1 MKRLALLLAAVLLT
15 GRAVPA
21 SVPASSNIPE
31 QTAET
36 SSLLYWTPYTSIPNE
51 SGYFSVFHSADGTPL
66 LSRYDFTEMTRHI
79 VCDVPGCTH
88 ADSTCPAYL
97 ADSAIVC
104 VPDAVYT
111 FLQQLDEHGT
121 PSGLSTMM
129 RRDPDGTVTEYDLST
144 GETRVRTT
152 GLCAAVQQG
161 NPPVELTSVADG
173 YLLATVRAERQG
185 EQWFLIS
192 PDGDCQPFSLP
203 VEERDFADALG
214 ATDVSMPKIVQPV
227 CETSRGLLVQH
238 ARQYFFKQSHA
249 SDGTPVTFE
258 TFATRYALMDPEDY
272 LASRPVY
279 REFTEISQQ

>member
-15 GRAVPA
+15 GRAAPA

-36 SSLLYWTPYTSIPNE
+36 SSLLYWTPCASIPNE

-66 LSRYDFTEMTRHI
+66 LSRYDFTDMTRHI

-97 ADSAIVC
+97 DDSAIVC

-129 RRDPDGTVTEYDLST
+129 RRDPDGTDPQPVGTLSSYWFFF
-144 GETRVRTT
+144 GADETYLYGFCDNALGRVRR
-152 GLCAAVQQG
+152 
-161 NPPVELTSVADG
+161 ADG
-173 YLLATVRAERQG
+173 QEQFLAQAGQSRYMACGHILGVWNGQFVTVYWGDSSRSLQVNLLSREGVETPVAVLESA
-185 EQWFLIS
+185 IS
-192 PDGDCQPFSLP
+192 PTGWM
-203 VEERDFADALG
+203 E
-214 ATDVSMPKIVQPV
+214 
-227 CETSRGLLVQH
+227 
-238 ARQYFFKQSHA
+238 
-249 SDGTPVTFE
+249 
-258 TFATRYALMDPEDY
+258 
-272 LASRPVY
+272 
-279 REFTEISQQ
+279 